1 MNKIYIIM
9 SLLACLLMSCNNDD
23 KYEMNYPTPA
33 DTMHLTASSAN
44 VVLDGSRPDEIAVS
58 FRWNPAAQREEG
70 VEILYYF
77 KYWLTSAGS
86 KSVEKIDVMPET
98 MEYSL
103 TNKQLLNY
111 LDECE
116 AVLGETVEVEAEII
130 ADIQSTYYMKPE
142 VSKTLILVSTDN
154 SNIEIER

>member
-58 FRWNPAAQREEG
+58 LESGGTARRRGRNSLLFQILADFCRF
-70 VEILYYF
+70 EI
-77 KYWLTSAGS
+77 G
-86 KSVEKIDVMPET
+86 
-98 MEYSL
+98 
-103 TNKQLLNY
+103 
-111 LDECE
+111 
-116 AVLGETVEVEAEII
+116 
-130 ADIQSTYYMKPE
+130 
-142 VSKTLILVSTDN
+142 
-154 SNIEIER
+154 